1 MKWRWRRAGPIE
13 DPNHSARRRHC
24 VVQAGRPTTNR
35 ALSVE
40 RVSGMP
46 PLVRAAL
53 ENLREVAAKRLD
65 DDAEAETKVVEVL
78 ARAAAE
84 LKKA

>member
-1 MKWRWRRAGPIE
+1 
-13 DPNHSARRRHC
+13 
-24 VVQAGRPTTNR
+24 
-35 ALSVE
+35 
-40 RVSGMP
+40 MP

-65 DDAEAETKVVEVL
+65 DDDEAEAKVVEVL

-84 LKKA
+84 LKKG